1 MEILKQLIDFVLHL
15 QEHLHQLTQDYGKWV
30 YGILFLIIFCETGL
44 VVTPFLPGDS
54 LLFAVGALAADPASG
69 LNVWIAAGIIFVAAI
84 LGDTVNYSI
93 GKFAGEKLA
102 ARFPRIIKQQ
112 HLDTT
117 NEFFE
122 KYGGKTIILARF
134 VPIVRTFA
142 PFVAGSGAMNYQKFM
157 AFNVIGAFLWVVT
170 IVPAGWFF
178 GNIPVVKENFELVV
192 VGIIVVSVLPMV
204 YEIWK
209 AKHVKKREEGTRRE
223 ADPETTD
230 EAV

>member
-1 MEILKQLIDFVLHL
+1 MDLLKQLLDFVLHL
-15 QEHLHQLTQDYGKWV
+15 QEHLHQLTQEYGKWV
-30 YGILFLIIFCETGL
+30 YGVLFLIIFCETGL

-69 LNVWIAAGIIFVAAI
+69 LNVWIASWIIFVAAI
-84 LGDTVNYSI
+84 LGDTANYSI
-93 GKFAGEKLA
+93 GKFAGEKLVA
-102 ARFPRIIKQQ
+102 KFPAIIKQK

-142 PFVAGSGAMNYQKFM
+142 PFVAGSGAMNYRKFM
-157 AFNVIGAFLWVVT
+157 SFNVIGAFLWVVI

-209 AKHVKKREEGTRRE
+209 ARRVKPREEATRRE
-223 ADPETTD
+223 AERD
-230 EAV
+230 EVE

>member
-1 MEILKQLIDFVLHL
+1 MDLLKQLLDFVLHL
-15 QEHLHQLTQDYGKWV
+15 QEHLHQLTQEYGKWV
-30 YGILFLIIFCETGL
+30 YGVLFLIIFCETGL

-69 LNVWIAAGIIFVAAI
+69 LNVWIASWIIFVAAI
-84 LGDTVNYSI
+84 LGDTANYSI
-93 GKFAGEKLA
+93 GKFAGEKLVA
-102 ARFPRIIKQQ
+102 KFPAIIKQK

-142 PFVAGSGAMNYQKFM
+142 PFVAGSGAMNYRKFM
-157 AFNVIGAFLWVVT
+157 AFNVIGAFLWVVI

-209 AKHVKKREEGTRRE
+209 ARRVKPREEATRRE
-223 ADPETTD
+223 AERD
-230 EAV
+230 EVE